1 MNMKK
6 QSSHFSLKLID
17 GLARFFFWFL
27 ASVSAIF
34 FIFVVINI
42 LGLTPDSVNV
52 GLDLPAKFRVAEEG
66 SFTFGNHT
74 SVVTVKEATGT
85 IMFED
90 SPRVFSIILSLS
102 ILPVLGALLY
112 MLWLFKGF
120 TKNVKLGNAFDPIN
134 IKHFK
139 QIAYIIAGTWV
150 YLQMA
155 ITIYNYYVIP
165 NIAFEGLEFSYTH
178 GSNGGLLLFS
188 LFVWV
193 LSHILEKGAEIEED
207 NRFTV

>member
-1 MNMKK
+1 MKK
-6 QSSHFSLKLID
+6 QSSHFSLRLID
-17 GLARFFFWFL
+17 GLSRFFFWFL

-42 LGLTPDSVNV
+42 LGLTPDSVDV
-52 GLDLPAKFRVAEEG
+52 GLDLPTKFRVAEEG
-66 SFTFGNHT
+66 SFTFGDHT
-74 SVVTVKEATGT
+74 STVTIKEATGT
-85 IMFED
+85 IMFGNA
-90 SPRVFSIILSLS
+90 PRVFSIIMSLGV
-102 ILPVLGALLY
+102 LPLLGALLY

-139 QIAYIIAGTWV
+139 QIAYIIAGTWL
-150 YLQMA
+150 YMQMA
-155 ITIYNYYVIP
+155 ITIYNYYAIP
-165 NIAFEGLEFSYTH
+165 KLAFEGLEFSYSH
-178 GSNGGLLLFS
+178 GSFGGLLFFS

-193 LSHILEKGAEIEED
+193 LSHILEKGAEIEEE